1 MRDYYRAELRKH
13 PFGKS
18 GAGAEDVSNST
29 WPLFKCLSYLRNTM
43 QTRTRFTNIKSN
55 FNSSEEADIESN
67 SSNAYVCQDQDN
79 DYFNQDNSNIDDG
92 DLADNTDSLQDLPA
106 SGLKKRNYDVMHRQT
121 AANNFR
127 RELLNM
133 EAKKIKL
140 LENEEKEDE
149 DLLFLK
155 SLLPDLKKLS
165 QTQKMRTKIKFQ
177 EILLQETLNLLQ
189 STPTTSQTTVV
200 SSYSP
205 HSAQWHINNEGT
217 KTYVTNS
224 L

>member
-1 MRDYYRAELRKH
+1 
-13 PFGKS
+13 
-18 GAGAEDVSNST
+18 
-29 WPLFKCLSYLRNTM
+29 M

-55 FNSSEEADIESN
+55 FNSSEEVDIESN
-67 SSNAYVCQDQDN
+67 SSIAYVCQDQDI
-79 DYFNQDNSNIDDG
+79 DCFTQDNSNINNG
-92 DLADNTDSLQDLPA
+92 DLSDNTDSLQDLPA
-106 SGLKKRNYDVMHRQT
+106 K
-121 AANNFR
+121 
-127 RELLNM
+127 
-133 EAKKIKL
+133 
-140 LENEEKEDE
+140 NEEKEDE
-149 DLLFLK
+149 DLFLK

-217 KTYVTNS
+217 QTYVTNS

>member
-1 MRDYYRAELRKH
+1 
-13 PFGKS
+13 
-18 GAGAEDVSNST
+18 
-29 WPLFKCLSYLRNTM
+29 
-43 QTRTRFTNIKSN
+43 
-55 FNSSEEADIESN
+55 
-67 SSNAYVCQDQDN
+67 
-79 DYFNQDNSNIDDG
+79 
-92 DLADNTDSLQDLPA
+92 
-106 SGLKKRNYDVMHRQT
+106 
-121 AANNFR
+121 
-127 RELLNM
+127 M

-140 LENEEKEDE
+140 LENEEKEDG

-189 STPTTSQTTVV
+189 PTPTTSQTTVV

-205 HSAQWHINNEGT
+205 HSAQWQINNEGT
-217 KTYVTNS
+217 QTYENNF